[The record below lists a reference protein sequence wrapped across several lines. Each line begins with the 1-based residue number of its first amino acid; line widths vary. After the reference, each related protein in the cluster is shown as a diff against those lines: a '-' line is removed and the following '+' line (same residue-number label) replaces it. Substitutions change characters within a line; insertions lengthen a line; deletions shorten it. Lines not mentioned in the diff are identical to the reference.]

1 MWILNIIRREHYNLI
16 IELANFT
23 AQEYR
28 TKFDLSTNDT
38 ADLKKSVSMLEMN
51 RKIFQITGNTDDLD
65 KTKILIESLNNKIE
79 TIENDKANPK
89 KKKK

>member
-1 MWILNIIRREHYNLI
+1 MGY
-16 IELANFT
+16 AACF
-23 AQEYR
+23 
-28 TKFDLSTNDT
+28 
-38 ADLKKSVSMLEMN
+38 LKKSVSMLEMN

>member
-1 MWILNIIRREHYNLI
+1 
-16 IELANFT
+16 
-23 AQEYR
+23 
-28 TKFDLSTNDT
+28 
-38 ADLKKSVSMLEMN
+38 MN